1 MKNSILIKRVILVF
15 CMISIMIIG
24 SGCAAKKTVLEN
36 QGKTECYLD
45 EKDATKFI
53 YNGQQY
59 TILNNTVDKNSLGDW
74 IGFIQKYV
82 ALDENY
88 NIIKKCDMGVNV
100 VGDLSDLIDHTDGTA
115 YYVPYLNVYKTE
127 NEGDMN
133 NLVVDVDNDFHKA
146 IPSENAKDGDLKI
159 IFKNQ
164 NDTKDIEND
173 LPQIDKEDVRNLT
186 WEGKTYQITD
196 QVVPNEKIGDYL
208 CTLSGNITFDAETG
222 RELTHDEL
230 NAIDIIPGEL
240 SNQKRET
247 WIYDSVYT
255 VIGKDKDSLAVEI
268 NYKCVYA
275 ILKD

>member
-88 NIIKKCDMGVNV
+88 NILKKCDMGVNV

-115 YYVPYLNVYKTE
+115 YYVPYLNVCPLKTATC
-127 NEGDMN
+127 GC
-133 NLVVDVDNDFHKA
+133 H
-146 IPSENAKDGDLKI
+146 I
-159 IFKNQ
+159 
-164 NDTKDIEND
+164 T
-173 LPQIDKEDVRNLT
+173 
-186 WEGKTYQITD
+186 GK
-196 QVVPNEKIGDYL
+196 
-208 CTLSGNITFDAETG
+208 
-222 RELTHDEL
+222 
-230 NAIDIIPGEL
+230 
-240 SNQKRET
+240 
-247 WIYDSVYT
+247 
-255 VIGKDKDSLAVEI
+255 
-268 NYKCVYA
+268 
-275 ILKD
+275 

>member
-88 NIIKKCDMGVNV
+88 NILKKCDMGVNV

-146 IPSENAKDGDLKI
+146 IPSENAKDGDFAYGHFPRPSGPRSPARQGHIKRPVLRLAEPS
-159 IFKNQ
+159 FLRPANQ
-164 NDTKDIEND
+164 
-173 LPQIDKEDVRNLT
+173 
-186 WEGKTYQITD
+186 
-196 QVVPNEKIGDYL
+196 
-208 CTLSGNITFDAETG
+208 C
-222 RELTHDEL
+222 
-230 NAIDIIPGEL
+230 
-240 SNQKRET
+240 
-247 WIYDSVYT
+247 
-255 VIGKDKDSLAVEI
+255 
-268 NYKCVYA
+268 C
-275 ILKD
+275 

>member
-1 MKNSILIKRVILVF
+1 M
-15 CMISIMIIG
+15 
-24 SGCAAKKTVLEN
+24 
-36 QGKTECYLD
+36 
-45 EKDATKFI
+45 
-53 YNGQQY
+53 
-59 TILNNTVDKNSLGDW
+59 
-74 IGFIQKYV
+74 
-82 ALDENY
+82 
-88 NIIKKCDMGVNV
+88 
-100 VGDLSDLIDHTDGTA
+100 
-115 YYVPYLNVYKTE
+115 
-127 NEGDMN
+127 
-133 NLVVDVDNDFHKA
+133 
-146 IPSENAKDGDLKI
+146 
-159 IFKNQ
+159 
-164 NDTKDIEND
+164 
-173 LPQIDKEDVRNLT
+173 RNLT

>member
-88 NIIKKCDMGVNV
+88 NILKKCDMGVNV

-240 SNQKRET
+240 SNQK
-247 WIYDSVYT
+247 
-255 VIGKDKDSLAVEI
+255 G
-268 NYKCVYA
+268 
-275 ILKD
+275 

>member
-88 NIIKKCDMGVNV
+88 NILKKCDMGVNV

-268 NYKCVYA
+268 NYKWVYA

>member
-88 NIIKKCDMGVNV
+88 NILKKCDMGVNV

-173 LPQIDKEDVRNLT
+173 LPQIDKEDV
-186 WEGKTYQITD
+186 W
-196 QVVPNEKIGDYL
+196 L
-208 CTLSGNITFDAETG
+208 C
-222 RELTHDEL
+222 
-230 NAIDIIPGEL
+230 
-240 SNQKRET
+240 
-247 WIYDSVYT
+247 
-255 VIGKDKDSLAVEI
+255 SLL
-268 NYKCVYA
+268 CR
-275 ILKD
+275 